1 MADDERPTSE
11 PSREGRVALVTG
23 VTGGIGRAVTRGLL
37 DAGYAVVGT
46 VRDRSRASTAEL
58 DPGRTGRLVL
68 VEADMTDTERLHAV
82 AEAAADPFG
91 PVDVLLPIAGV
102 GDVRALDEITPE
114 DWERALRVNLTAPF
128 VLAQALLPGMVER
141 GWGRIVFTSS
151 VAAFTGGFVGPHY
164 AASKAGLHGL
174 VHALS
179 ARAAAHGVTVNAIAP
194 ALIADTAMIDG
205 MPSSVPTPP
214 VGRLG
219 RPDEVAQLTL
229 AVLGNA
235 YLTGQVLLL
244 EGGSRPS

>member
-1 MADDERPTSE
+1 MAQDDQ
-11 PSREGRVALVTG
+11 EGRVALVTG
-23 VTGGIGRAVTRGLL
+23 VTGGIGGAVTRALL

-46 VRDRSRASTAEL
+46 VRDRSRASTADL

-68 VEADMTDTERLHAV
+68 VEADMADTDRLRTV
-82 AEAAADPFG
+82 AAAAADPFG
-91 PVDVLLPIAGV
+91 PIDVLLPVAGV
-102 GDVRALDEITPE
+102 GDVRALDEISPE

-128 VLAQALLPGMVER
+128 VLAQTLLPGMVER

-151 VAAFTGGFVGPHY
+151 VAAYTGGFVGPHY

-179 ARAAAHGVTVNAIAP
+179 ARVASAGVTVNAIAP
-194 ALIADTAMIDG
+194 ALIAETAMIAG
-205 MPSSVPTPP
+205 MPDSVPTPP

-219 RPDEVAQLTL
+219 RPEEVAQLML
-229 AVLGNA
+229 AVLGNG